1 MLVRRTALALAPIAV
16 LTALVGAAP
25 AQAQSRTAYDARHDV
40 VGDREGR
47 ETITTPRP
55 GRREGDV
62 VEVRTTYAGSAL
74 VVVQDYVRLTRPRS
88 GDMSAHFVSVRT
100 NEGLRADLTVYV
112 DGRTRDWQG
121 ERSWEVAGRDSAR
134 CAGLRTRIDYT
145 ADTVRVRIPRSCLSD
160 PRWVRVGSAGS
171 SLQRGY
177 LYADDARLRG
187 RLDQDDL
194 AFGPRLRRG

>member
-1 MLVRRTALALAPIAV
+1 MHVRRTALALTPLALLA
-16 LTALVGAAP
+16 ALVGAAP

-40 VGDREGR
+40 VGDLDGR

-55 GRREGDV
+55 EQREGDV
-62 VEVRTTYAGSAL
+62 VRVRTTYAGKAL
-74 VVVQDYVRLTRPRS
+74 VVVQHYARLSRPRT
-88 GDMSAHFVSVRT
+88 GDLSAHFVSVRT
-100 NEGLRADLTVYV
+100 DEGREADLTTYV

-121 ERSWEVAGRDSAR
+121 ETVWDVAGHASAR
-134 CAGLRTRIDYT
+134 CAGLHTRIDYT
-145 ADTVRVRIPRSCLSD
+145 ADTVRVRIPRSCLSN

-187 RLDQDDL
+187 RLDKDDL